1 MNLSENI
8 DQKFQSTKEGFLT
21 YTNGFNQGEIF
32 ISLNRKTKSKRFHPR
47 LTMMS
52 ETKSNFLFNW
62 GHEISRYNQRNLNG
76 LPRSKSESSALYMIS
91 TAPYFSSEENVDK
104 NTEKSHTDFTDE
116 ALTVHKPKAASLP
129 RKLSSKL
136 TNFEL
141 DEPGDRRRINAEI
154 TQKSLGTVS

>member
-1 MNLSENI
+1 MNLYENV
-8 DQKFQSTKEGFLT
+8 DEKFQSTKEGFLT

-76 LPRSKSESSALYMIS
+76 LPRSKSESAALYMIS

-104 NTEKSHTDFTDE
+104 NTEKSPADFTDK

-129 RKLSSKL
+129 RKLGSKL

-141 DEPGDRRRINAEI
+141 DEPVDRKRINSEI
-154 TQKSLGTVS
+154 TQESLGVVS